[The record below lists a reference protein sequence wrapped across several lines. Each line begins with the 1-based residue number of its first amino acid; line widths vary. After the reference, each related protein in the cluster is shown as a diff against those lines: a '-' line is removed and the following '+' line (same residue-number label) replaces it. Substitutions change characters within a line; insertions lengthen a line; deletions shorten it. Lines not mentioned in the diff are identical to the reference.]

1 VIRLTDPQ
9 IDALDRLPPGWS
21 AATMLSLLFP
31 GLSGRFILLG
41 VGSDLYLKQLP

>member
-1 VIRLTDPQ
+1 
-9 IDALDRLPPGWS
+9 
-21 AATMLSLLFP
+21 MLSLLFP